1 MKNQVKFYKKCVKY
15 YIQAM
20 ENNIYKGKVWKCD
33 MADGKHHL
41 AMLLSFKGITTP
53 MKSLTVGKIQDI
65 YEQNLPDA
73 LKRIQV
79 DATNQQSY
87 YVGQNQILEVMQ
99 IPKEKQQFSRKIDFP
114 RTTVRKRGIN
124 VVSTGNDL
132 SVKNN
137 GRAIYQRKPTKR
149 TPNKK
154 KRITDNENESN
165 LEVELSPPNT
175 ENNSKASTPTRGKFD
190 SICLF

>member
-1 MKNQVKFYKKCVKY
+1 MKFYKKCVKY

-124 VVSTGNDL
+124 VVSTVQVTTFFQSRTTDEQFIKENQQNVL
-132 SVKNN
+132 
-137 GRAIYQRKPTKR
+137 PTK
-149 TPNKK
+149 K
-154 KRITDNENESN
+154 NE
-165 LEVELSPPNT
+165 
-175 ENNSKASTPTRGKFD
+175 
-190 SICLF
+190 

>member
-1 MKNQVKFYKKCVKY
+1 
-15 YIQAM
+15 
-20 ENNIYKGKVWKCD
+20 

-41 AMLLSFKGITTP
+41 AMLLSFKGITAP

-99 IPKEKQQFSRKIDFP
+99 IPKDKQQFSRKPDFA
-114 RTTVRKRGIN
+114 RTTLRKRGIN
-124 VVSTGNDL
+124 VVSTGNEL

-137 GRAIYQRKPTKR
+137 GRAIYQKKPTQR
-149 TPNKK
+149 TPQQKK
-154 KRITDNENESN
+154 T
-165 LEVELSPPNT
+165 
-175 ENNSKASTPTRGKFD
+175 NNR
-190 SICLF
+190 